1 MIVKVHML
9 AFGSC
14 QIREV
19 DIPDNE
25 WQECT
30 TTEHKLDA
38 VFHWGQNDFQ
48 PKPCPSVS
56 VGDVI
61 ELDGRYHMVE
71 IIGFNRIPNWEEFK
85 KEEARNKLFAL
96 ETNLMFVSK
105 YAAGEMKEACESMKR
120 SVEALKGL
128 LTSK

>member
-1 MIVKVHML
+1 MIIKVHML

-14 QIREV
+14 KIREV
-19 DIPDNE
+19 DIPVNE

-48 PKPCPSVS
+48 PKPFPSVS

-61 ELDGRYHMVE
+61 ELDGYHMVE

-85 KEEARNKLFAL
+85 KDKAKSLFLAL

-105 YAAGEMKEACESMKR
+105 HATGETKEACESMKR
-120 SVEALKGL
+120 SIEALKAL